1 MTQVLALNRSLL
13 ETQTHEP
20 HSVQKRSVKPSIDDL
35 LGPVG
40 FIERKG
46 SVGVLLIHGL
56 TGTPTEMKQ
65 YGKVIS
71 RQGFTVACPE
81 LAGHC
86 ATIEALS
93 ATKWQDWYLSIEAAF
108 DALKEECEHVYVSG
122 LSMGALI
129 ALMLAAKKGN
139 KVAGVI
145 LLSTTFFYDGW
156 NVPKLKQT
164 ILLPLVLY
172 TPLKYF
178 LQWEETA
185 PYGIK
190 DERVRA
196 LVSAILENRDNQAAD
211 KIGYFKTPATVILE
225 SVRLIKAAKKVLKE
239 VNVPTLIIHATE
251 DDMASLK
258 NAYYTQANISS
269 DTIETF
275 FVDDSY
281 HVLTLDKRKDDVAR
295 RAARFCKEQSQKL
308 IASNKNYSNKNH
320 ESMPVSV

>member
-1 MTQVLALNRSLL
+1 MQTNKVINL
-13 ETQTHEP
+13 EIQP
-20 HSVQKRSVKPSIDDL
+20 KPSIDAL
-35 LGPVG
+35 LGENG

-46 SVGVLLIHGL
+46 SVGVLLVHGL

-65 YGKVIS
+65 YGRVIA

-86 ATIEALS
+86 ATIEALT
-93 ATKWQDWYLSIEAAF
+93 ATQWQDWYQSIEDAF
-108 DALKEECEHVYVSG
+108 DALKQECEHVYVSG

-129 ALMLAAKKGN
+129 ALLLAAKKGHQ
-139 KVAGVI
+139 VAGVI

-156 NVPKLKQT
+156 NVPKLKRAL
-164 ILLPLVLY
+164 LLPLVLY

-178 LQWEETA
+178 MQWEETS

-196 LVSAILENRDNQAAD
+196 MVHAILENRDHQAAD

-225 SVRLIKAAKKVLKE
+225 SVRLIKAAKKALK
-239 VNVPTLIIHATE
+239 NVVSPTLIVHSTE

-258 NAYYTQANISS
+258 NAYYTQAHIASK
-269 DTIETF
+269 TVETF
-275 FVDDSY
+275 FVDDTY
-281 HVLTLDKRKDDVAR
+281 HVLTLDKRKDDVAK
-295 RAARFCKEQSQKL
+295 RAAKFCKEQTLLLNANHKL
-308 IASNKNYSNKNH
+308 AASA
-320 ESMPVSV
+320 

>member
-1 MTQVLALNRSLL
+1 MTQALALDRSLL
-13 ETQTHEP
+13 ETQTHES
-20 HSVQKRSVKPSIDDL
+20 HSAQKGSVKPSIDDL

-65 YGKVIS
+65 YGKVIA

-139 KVAGVI
+139 KVAGII

-156 NVPKLKQT
+156 NVPKLKQA

-178 LQWEETA
+178 VQWEETA

-196 LVSAILENRDNQAAD
+196 LVHAILENRDNQAAD

-225 SVRLIKAAKKVLKE
+225 SVRLIRAAKKALKN
-239 VNVPTLIIHATE
+239 VTVPTLIIHATE

-269 DTIETF
+269 DTVETF

-281 HVLTLDKRKDDVAR
+281 HVLTLDKRKDEVAR
-295 RAARFCKEQSQKL
+295 RAAQFCKEQSQKL
-308 IASNKNYSNKNH
+308 IASNKNH

>member
-1 MTQVLALNRSLL
+1 MTNQQQIRI
-13 ETQTHEP
+13 
-20 HSVQKRSVKPSIDDL
+20 VKPSIDAV

-46 SVGVLLIHGL
+46 KVGVLLVHGL

-65 YGKVIS
+65 FGKVIA

-86 ATIEALS
+86 ATIEALT
-93 ATKWQDWYLSIEAAF
+93 ATKWHDWYLSIEAAF
-108 DALKEECEHVYVSG
+108 DALKEECEHVFVAG

-129 ALMLAAKKGN
+129 ALLLAAKRGN
-139 KVAGVI
+139 QVAGVI

-156 NVPKLKQT
+156 NVSKLKRT
-164 ILLPLVLY
+164 FILPLVLY
-172 TPLKYF
+172 SPLKYY

-196 LVSAILENRDNQAAD
+196 LVHAILENRDNQAAD

-225 SVRLIKAAKKVLKE
+225 STRLIKAAKKILK
-239 VNVPTLIIHATE
+239 NVISPTLIVHSTE

-258 NAYYTQANISS
+258 NAHYTQANISS
-269 DTIETF
+269 ETVETF
-275 FVDDSY
+275 FVDDTY

-295 RAARFCKEQSQKL
+295 RATQFCKEQTLKL
-308 IASNKNYSNKNH
+308 NSFNKLQ
-320 ESMPVSV
+320 EAA

>member
-1 MTQVLALNRSLL
+1 MMQALTMKKSLVDAQVVEPLAWPELS
-13 ETQTHEP
+13 EKK
-20 HSVQKRSVKPSIDDL
+20 SAKRSIDEL
-35 LGPVG
+35 LGSVG

-65 YGKVIS
+65 FGKVIA

-93 ATKWQDWYLSIEAAF
+93 ATKWQDWYLSMEAAF
-108 DALKEECEHVYVSG
+108 DALKEECEHVYVAG

-129 ALMLAAKKGN
+129 ALMIAAKKGHQ
-139 KVAGVI
+139 VAGII

-156 NVPKLKQT
+156 NVPKLKQAL
-164 ILLPLVLY
+164 LLPLVLY

-178 LQWEETA
+178 VQWEETA

-196 LVSAILENRDNQAAD
+196 LVHAILENRDNQAAD

-225 SVRLIKAAKKVLKE
+225 SVRLIKAAKKVLKN
-239 VNVPTLIIHATE
+239 VIVPTLIVHATE

-258 NAYYTQANISS
+258 NAHYTQANISS
-269 DTIETF
+269 ETVETF
-275 FVDDSY
+275 FVDDTY

-295 RAARFCKEQSQKL
+295 RAAQFCKEQSKKL
-308 IASNKNYSNKNH
+308 IYDNKKL
-320 ESMPVSV
+320 ESI

>member
-1 MTQVLALNRSLL
+1 MINTPQINTVEPSLT
-13 ETQTHEP
+13 EKPGVT
-20 HSVQKRSVKPSIDDL
+20 VKPSIDAL

-46 SVGVLLIHGL
+46 NVGVLLIHGL

-65 YGKVIS
+65 FGKVIA

-93 ATKWQDWYLSIEAAF
+93 ATKWHDWYHSIEVAF
-108 DALKEECEHVYVSG
+108 DALKEECEHVFVAG

-129 ALMLAAKKGN
+129 ALLLAAKKGHQ
-139 KVAGVI
+139 VAGII

-156 NVPKLKQT
+156 NVPKLKQAL
-164 ILLPLVLY
+164 LLPLVLY

-178 LQWEETA
+178 VHWEETA

-196 LVSAILENRDNQAAD
+196 LVHAILENRDNQAAD

-225 SVRLIKAAKKVLKE
+225 SVRLIKAAKKSLKN
-239 VNVPTLIIHATE
+239 VIVPTLIVHATE
-251 DDMASLK
+251 DDMASIK
-258 NAYYTQANISS
+258 NAHYTQANISS
-269 DTIETF
+269 ETVETF
-275 FVDDSY
+275 FVDDTY

-295 RAARFCKEQSQKL
+295 RAAQFCKEQAHNL
-308 IASNKNYSNKNH
+308 ISGNK
-320 ESMPVSV
+320 MQMSV

>member
-1 MTQVLALNRSLL
+1 MTQALTMKKSLL
-13 ETQTHEP
+13 EVQP
-20 HSVQKRSVKPSIDDL
+20 HDFKSSQKSSVKPSIDDL

-46 SVGVLLIHGL
+46 NVGVLLIHGL

-65 YGKVIS
+65 FGKVIA

-93 ATKWQDWYLSIEAAF
+93 ATKWQDWYLSMEAAF
-108 DALKEECEHVYVSG
+108 DALKEECEHVYVAG

-129 ALMLAAKKGN
+129 ALMIAAKKGHQ
-139 KVAGVI
+139 VAGII

-156 NVPKLKQT
+156 NVPKLKQA

-178 LQWEETA
+178 VQWEETA

-196 LVSAILENRDNQAAD
+196 LVHAILENRDNQAAD

-225 SVRLIKAAKKVLKE
+225 SVRLIKAAKKALKN
-239 VNVPTLIIHATE
+239 VTVPTLIVHATE

-258 NAYYTQANISS
+258 NAYYTQANIASE
-269 DTIETF
+269 IVETF
-275 FVDDSY
+275 FVDDTY

-295 RAARFCKEQSQKL
+295 RAAQFCKEQSQKL
-308 IASNKNYSNKNH
+308 TTDNKMQASA
-320 ESMPVSV
+320 

>member
-1 MTQVLALNRSLL
+1 MPSNKVINLAA
-13 ETQTHEP
+13 
-20 HSVQKRSVKPSIDDL
+20 KAKPSIDSL
-35 LGPVG
+35 LGENG

-46 SVGVLLIHGL
+46 NTGVLLVHGL

-65 YGKVIS
+65 YGRVIA

-86 ATIEALS
+86 ATIEALT
-93 ATKWQDWYLSIEAAF
+93 ATKWQDWYQSIEDAF
-108 DALKEECEHVYVSG
+108 DALKQECEHVYVSG

-129 ALMLAAKKGN
+129 ALLLAAKKGHQ
-139 KVAGVI
+139 VAGVI

-156 NVPKLKQT
+156 NVPRLKRAL
-164 ILLPLVLY
+164 LLPLVLY

-178 LQWEETA
+178 LQWEETS

-196 LVSAILENRDNQAAD
+196 MVHAILENRDHQTAD

-225 SVRLIKAAKKVLKE
+225 SVRLIKAAKKALK
-239 VNVPTLIIHATE
+239 NVVSPTLIVHSTE

-258 NAYYTQANISS
+258 NAYYTQAHIASK
-269 DTIETF
+269 TVETF
-275 FVDDSY
+275 FVDDTY
-281 HVLTLDKRKDDVAR
+281 HVLTLDKRKNDVAK
-295 RAARFCKEQSQKL
+295 RAAKFCKEQTLLLNADHK
-308 IASNKNYSNKNH
+308 IAALA
-320 ESMPVSV
+320 

>member
-1 MTQVLALNRSLL
+1 MTMVLSMQ
-13 ETQTHEP
+13 ETLVDLDHAVDLATQAP
-20 HSVQKRSVKPSIDDL
+20 VQARIDAL
-35 LGPVG
+35 LGTNG

-46 SVGVLLIHGL
+46 SVGILLVHGL

-65 YGKVIS
+65 FAKIIA

-86 ATIEALS
+86 ATIEALT
-93 ATKWQDWYLSIEAAF
+93 ATHWYDWYQSIELAF
-108 DALKEECEHVYVSG
+108 DALNEECEHVFVAG

-129 ALMLAAKKGN
+129 ALLLAAKKG
-139 KVAGVI
+139 KAVAGII

-156 NVPKLKQT
+156 NMSKLKNA
-164 ILLPLVLY
+164 LLPLVLY

-178 LQWEETA
+178 MQWEETS

-196 LVSAILENRDNQAAD
+196 MVCAILENKDHQAAD

-225 SVRLIKAAKKVLKE
+225 SVRLIKAAKKALK
-239 VNVPTLIIHATE
+239 NVVSPTLIVHATE
-251 DDMASLK
+251 DDMASIK
-258 NAYYTQANISS
+258 NAHYTQAHISA
-269 DTIETF
+269 DTVETF

-295 RAARFCKEQSQKL
+295 RTAQFCKEQAQLLQVDHKIL
-308 IASNKNYSNKNH
+308 VAA
-320 ESMPVSV
+320 

>member
-1 MTQVLALNRSLL
+1 MTMDLTMQ
-13 ETQTHEP
+13 ETL
-20 HSVQKRSVKPSIDDL
+20 VNIDTDNVVDMAAQGPTPANIDAL
-35 LGPVG
+35 LGANG

-46 SVGVLLIHGL
+46 SVGILLVHGL

-65 YGKVIS
+65 FGKVIA

-86 ATIEALS
+86 ATIEALT
-93 ATKWQDWYLSIEAAF
+93 ATQWYDWYLSIEKAF
-108 DALKEECEHVYVSG
+108 DALKEECEHVFVAG

-129 ALMLAAKKGN
+129 ALLLAAKKG
-139 KVAGVI
+139 KTVAGII

-156 NVPKLKQT
+156 NMSKLKNA
-164 ILLPLVLY
+164 LLPLVLY

-178 LQWEETA
+178 MQWEETS

-196 LVSAILENRDNQAAD
+196 MVCAILENKDHQAAD

-225 SVRLIKAAKKVLKE
+225 SVRLIKAAKKALK
-239 VNVPTLIIHATE
+239 NVVSPTLIVHATE
-251 DDMASLK
+251 DDMASIK
-258 NAYYTQANISS
+258 NAYYTQAHISS
-269 DTIETF
+269 ETVETF
-275 FVDDSY
+275 FIDDTY

-295 RAARFCKEQSQKL
+295 RTAQFCKEQAQLLQVDHKIL
-308 IASNKNYSNKNH
+308 
-320 ESMPVSV
+320 VSA

>member
-1 MTQVLALNRSLL
+1 MTQALAMKKFVPEIQASDLKS
-13 ETQTHEP
+13 
-20 HSVQKRSVKPSIDDL
+20 SQKKSVKPSIDDL

-65 YGKVIS
+65 FGKVIA

-108 DALKEECEHVYVSG
+108 DALKEECEHVFVAG

-129 ALMLAAKKGN
+129 ALMLAAKKRHQ
-139 KVAGVI
+139 VAGII

-156 NVPKLKQT
+156 NVPKLKQAL
-164 ILLPLVLY
+164 LLPLVLY

-178 LQWEETA
+178 VQWEETA

-196 LVSAILENRDNQAAD
+196 LVHAILENRDNQAAD

-225 SVRLIKAAKKVLKE
+225 SVRLIKAAKKSLKD
-239 VNVPTLIIHATE
+239 VVVPTLIVHATE

-269 DTIETF
+269 ETVETF
-275 FVDDSY
+275 FVDDTY

-295 RAARFCKEQSQKL
+295 RAAQFCKEQSQKL
-308 IASNKNYSNKNH
+308 TADNKTQASA
-320 ESMPVSV
+320 